1 MFDFHIHSN
10 VSFDGNDS
18 IDSIA
23 GAAAAA
29 GLREIC
35 FCEHIE
41 PAHTYEI
48 DWDGY
53 VDFDGYTRQIR
64 HAKEKYPSL
73 LIRQGLEAGLAPSS
87 AGQIREYLK
96 DKPIDFVIASQH
108 IVAGEDPYFPS
119 FFEGKTRAEAET
131 LYLKSLLES
140 IEVFDGYSVVGHIGY
155 VCHYAPYKAPL
166 SYPDYRD
173 LIDRILK
180 NVIGAGKGIEVN
192 ASGYYKYGEPM
203 PTPDII
209 RRFLEMGG
217 EIITV
222 GSDAH
227 FKEVVGAK
235 YDETIALLKS
245 LGAKSVCTFEK
256 MQPVFHKI

>member
-23 GAAAAA
+23 GEAAAA
-29 GLREIC
+29 GLKEIC
-35 FCEHIE
+35 FCEHVE
-41 PAHTYEI
+41 PSHTYEI

-53 VDFDGYTRQIR
+53 IDFDGYTRQISLAR
-64 HAKEKYPSL
+64 AKYPGL
-73 LIRQGLEAGLAPSS
+73 LIRQGIEAGLSNSS
-87 AGQIREYLK
+87 AGQISEYLK

-108 IVAGEDPYFPS
+108 IIAGEDPYFPS
-119 FFEGKTRAEAET
+119 FFEGKTREEAET
-131 LYLKSLLES
+131 LYLQDLLES
-140 IEVFDGYSVVGHIGY
+140 IKAFDEYNVVGHIGY
-155 VCHYAPYKAPL
+155 VCHYAPYNAPL
-166 SYPDYRD
+166 SYSDHRE
-173 LIDRILK
+173 LIDRILQTA
-180 NVIGAGKGIEVN
+180 ISAGKGIEVN
-192 ASGYYKYGEPM
+192 ASGYYKYNEPM

-209 RRFLEMGG
+209 RRFLELGG

-235 YDETIALLKS
+235 YKETIGLLKS
-245 LGAKSVCTFEK
+245 LGVKSVCTFESMK
-256 MQPVFHKI
+256 PVFHKI